1 MRLEQIYNKDI
12 NREVNPA
19 VNASNLSSETV
30 KIEIGEYVFTD
41 DIINNLY
48 DVLSAIKERRFSHNG
63 MWISGYFGSG
73 KSHFLKYVK
82 YCLDR
87 EFCKY
92 AMERFKQAVAER
104 DPLQIQDSNSKVTI
118 SDANDLAEWLYTA
131 NIDTILFNI
140 GSVANV
146 RGNERRV
153 FLDVFWNEFNRMRG
167 YNNNN
172 LALAQYFE
180 KVLDEKGKFEEFK
193 QRIDSELGFIWEDD
207 CITLAT
213 TELDM
218 ILDLG
223 KELVPTLTIDI
234 IRDKIT
240 NSEITLTV
248 ETFVSEI
255 KTFINKQPDNYRL
268 IFLVDEISQF
278 IDNRPGLLLQLQ
290 QIVSDIHTPC
300 DGKAWVACTA
310 QQDLSE
316 IVDSCNINKA
326 SDDYGKIMGRF
337 QVQVSLKGTSTEYI
351 TQRRILDKTPDA
363 AMKLNSLYASR
374 KNAIEAQL
382 NLPAGYRIFTDSDDF
397 INYYP
402 FVPYQFKLMGNIFDS
417 FVALEFVNREVKGNE
432 RSIIKVTHSTAKD
445 TKEQELG
452 DFISFDQFYNSM
464 FSQGLSAKGVRA
476 VSPAEDVAKEYADPQ
491 FAMRVVHVLFMLCY
505 MSEQHRM
512 VFSATA
518 DNITTLLM
526 RDIDC
531 RKLTLK
537 NDIQAVLDFLVAS
550 NIIRKESRGAME
562 VYSFY
567 SEDEREVASTIKNQ
581 QVDIDSRAK
590 IVTDIFKEYLAPAN
604 REVFCNSS
612 VNVGVS
618 IMGKELYGT
627 NNDVKVELVFD
638 NLLGDVNT
646 FALSNNSER
655 LVFYMADSYSQ
666 CAELKNI
673 FHWYCQVDKYLK
685 TPAQSEARQRTNQEF
700 RSQANDI
707 FRTKIAPKFKEL
719 FDKSVV
725 ISGNQIIENI
735 GGRGKE
741 KYKASIERHL
751 GEVYNY
757 AKLIVG
763 RSIPTTNDAIKSAIL
778 RSVNANEYGEL
789 NPMSDA
795 EKLIKSYIDRQ
806 GGVDVLLSDVI
817 AIFQKRPY
825 GWNEYSIIYLINEL
839 VRRRFYEFAYNNNV
853 DIDRSIIANNI
864 VREKNK
870 FTIKPARAISAE
882 LVTRF
887 ITCWKDVFNTP
898 SVPGGSDHIEMYNKC
913 REMIEPKL
921 KEANALLNEISRYPF
936 SRPMQEV
943 VALLA
948 EWQAIRDYT
957 AFFEKVVADSDRAKS
972 IIDNGKMISEFCKDQ
987 LNNYK
992 QCCQFA
998 HDNEANWADLDGEA
1012 QQVATEFKGILVD
1025 ELPMTKMPNYLRHRR
1040 MLAAK
1045 LDDVKKELCARIET
1059 IYREVEQQLKS
1070 LAADQGVPYTSN
1082 VDAVIEQKIQVQNI
1096 ANLKLNC
1103 SADDYYAKEVE
1114 KITVAAA
1121 AAAAA
1126 RVQPQPTTSTAGTS
1140 MPAPAPAPAPRVK
1153 AVKLTT
1159 RSTKKLSS
1167 AEDVDNYLKSL
1178 RSQLMGHIDN
1188 GEEIIVM

>member
-1 MRLEQIYNKDI
+1 MKLEHIYNKDI

-19 VNASNLSSETV
+19 VNASNLSTKTV
-30 KIEIGEYVFTD
+30 EIEIGEYVFTD

-48 DVLSAIKERRFSHNG
+48 EVLSAIKDRSFSHNG

-87 EFCKY
+87 DFSEC
-92 AMERFKQAVAER
+92 AMERFKLAVAER
-104 DPLQIQDSNSKVTI
+104 DPLQVPESNSKVSI
-118 SDANDLAEWLYTA
+118 SDANDLALWLRTA

-146 RGNERRV
+146 QGNERRV

-193 QRIDSELGFIWEDD
+193 ERINSELGFVWEDD

-218 ILDLG
+218 ILEID

-234 IRDKIT
+234 IRDKIA
-240 NSEITLTV
+240 SREITLTV
-248 ETFVSEI
+248 ETFVAEI
-255 KTFINKQPDNYRL
+255 KAFINKQPDNYRL

-300 DGKAWVACTA
+300 EGKAWVACTA

-351 TQRRILDKTPDA
+351 TQRRILEKTADA
-363 AMKLNSLYASR
+363 TIKLNSLYSQK

-382 NLPAGYRIFTDSDDF
+382 NLPAGYRIFADSDDF

-452 DFISFDQFYNSM
+452 NFISFDQFYNSM

-491 FAMRVVHVLFMLCY
+491 FALRVVHVLFMLCY

-526 RDIDC
+526 QDIDC

-537 NDIQAVLDFLVAS
+537 NDIQAVLDFLVTN
-550 NIIRKESRGAME
+550 NIIRKENRGAME

-567 SEDEREVASTIKNQ
+567 SEDEREVASTIKSQ
-581 QVDIDSRAK
+581 QVDTDSRAK
-590 IVTDIFKEYLAPAN
+590 TVTDIFKEYLVPAN
-604 REVFCNSS
+604 RETLGTSS

-618 IMGKELYGT
+618 IMGKELFGS
-627 NNDVKVELVFD
+627 NHDVKVEFVFD
-638 NLLGDVNT
+638 NLMGDVNT
-646 FALSNNSER
+646 FALSNSSDR
-655 LVFYMADSYSQ
+655 LVFYMADLYNE

-673 FHWYCQVDKYLK
+673 FHWFCQVDKYLK
-685 TPAQSEARQRTNQEF
+685 TPAQSEARQKTNMEF
-700 RSQANDI
+700 RAQANDV
-707 FRTKIAPKFKEL
+707 FRNKIAPKFKEL

-725 ISGNQIIENI
+725 ISGNQIIDNI
-735 GGRGKE
+735 TVKGKE
-741 KYKASIERHL
+741 KYKAAIQRHL
-751 GEVYNY
+751 GEVYSH
-757 AKLIVG
+757 AQLIG
-763 RSIPTTNDAIKSAIL
+763 HSAPSTNDSLKNAIL
-778 RSVNANEYGEL
+778 RPIEANAYGEL
-789 NPMSDA
+789 NPLSDA
-795 EKLIKSYIDRQ
+795 EKMVKSYIDRQ

-817 AIFQKRPY
+817 TIFQKRPY
-825 GWNEYSIIYLINEL
+825 GWNEYAIIYLVNEL
-839 VRRRFYEFAYNNNV
+839 VRRRIYEFAYNNNT
-853 DIDRSIIANNI
+853 DIDRSVIANNI

-882 LVTRF
+882 LVARF
-887 ITCWKDVFNTP
+887 TACWKDIFNTP
-898 SVPGGSDHIEMYNKC
+898 TVPGCSDHIEMYNKC
-913 REMIEPKL
+913 RDDIGKRISDE
-921 KEANALLNEISRYPF
+921 NALLSEVSAYPF
-936 SRPMQEV
+936 AKPLRAV
-943 VALLA
+943 VAMLT

-957 AFFEKVVADSDRAKS
+957 AFFEKVVVDSDVAKEVV
-972 IIDNGKMISEFCKDQ
+972 DNGKMIREFCKDQ
-987 LNNYK
+987 LANYK

-998 HDNEANWADLDGEA
+998 HDNDANWGDLDAET
-1012 QQVATEFKGILVD
+1012 QQVVVEFKGIVSD
-1025 ELPMTKMPNYLRHRR
+1025 ELPISKMPMYLRHRR
-1040 MLAAK
+1040 MLSAK
-1045 LDDVKKELCARIET
+1045 LEEVKANLRERIAAAYTETAGQLEKMAAEL
-1059 IYREVEQQLKS
+1059 
-1070 LAADQGVPYTSN
+1070 GVPYTSN
-1082 VDAVIEQKIQVQNI
+1082 VDGIIEVKVKAQNI

-1103 SADDYYAKEVE
+1103 NTDSYYQAEAY
-1114 KITVAAA
+1114 KITSSVPT
-1121 AAAAA
+1121 
-1126 RVQPQPTTSTAGTS
+1126 PQPTPQPAVGDASGSYT
-1140 MPAPAPAPAPRVK
+1140 PAPTPAPAPRVK
-1153 AVKLTT
+1153 SVRLTT
-1159 RSTKKLSS
+1159 RSTSKLAS
-1167 AEDVDNYLKSL
+1167 AADVDNYLNSL
-1178 RSQLMGHIDN
+1178 RSQLMSHIDN